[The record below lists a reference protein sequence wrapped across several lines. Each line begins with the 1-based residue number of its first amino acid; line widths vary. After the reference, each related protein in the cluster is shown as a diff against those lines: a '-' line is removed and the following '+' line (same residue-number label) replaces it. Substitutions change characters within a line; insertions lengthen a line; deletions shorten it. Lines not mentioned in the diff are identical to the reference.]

1 MPTRPKP
8 KESGSISNLPHR
20 MTRGK
25 PSSSGITEAVSV
37 FSPRP
42 AGSTGW
48 LDRLESD
55 GCRLIIRSGS
65 DSHIRI
71 RLPEGARTPQANIS
85 FTTERDGTLSLALS
99 ADRDVVLT
107 WESDKPRAG
116 ILP

>member
-1 MPTRPKP
+1 MNHAYT
-8 KESGSISNLPHR
+8 
-20 MTRGK
+20 
-25 PSSSGITEAVSV
+25 TEAEGIRLDLQFAAPDDTREAFVVGNNGSGLRV
-37 FSPRP
+37 LS
-42 AGSTGW
+42 STGW